1 MAVRKRK
8 PKNYVNN
15 ADLLT
20 QIQLSKD
27 TQEQNPE
34 FTPAQCLTGE
44 LVKMLIM
51 LVDRY
56 SQKANWR
63 NYTYL
68 DDMKGEAIA
77 SLCQNALKFKPEKSN
92 NPFGYYTQ
100 IVTHSFL
107 TFLEKEK
114 KVRKIRDDLLERN
127 GFTPS
132 FTRQIENDEQAR
144 ISREDRAITHDEVVE
159 KPDLHGGTDEYTD
172 HT

>member
-15 ADLLT
+15 ADLLV
-20 QIQLSKD
+20 QIQMSKD
-27 TQEQNPE
+27 KQQENPE
-34 FTPAQCLTGE
+34 FTPAQCLSDE

-51 LVDRY
+51 LVQKY

-63 NYTYL
+63 NYTYIV
-68 DDMKGEAIA
+68 DMRGEAIA

-114 KVRKIRDDLLERN
+114 KVRRIRDDLLERN

-144 ISREDRAITHDEVVE
+144 IDREGRAVTHDEVVE
-159 KPDLHGGTDEYTD
+159 KPDHNGGTDEYKD

>member
-20 QIQLSKD
+20 QIQISKQ
-27 TQEQNPE
+27 TQEDNPD
-34 FTPAQCLTGE
+34 FTPAQCLTDV

-56 SQKANWR
+56 SKKANWR

-92 NPFGYYTQ
+92 NPFAYYTK

-107 TFLEKEK
+107 TLLEKEK
-114 KVRKIRDDLLERN
+114 RVRKIRDDLLERN

-144 ISREDRAITHDEVVE
+144 IDREDRATTHDEVVE
-159 KPDLHGGTDEYTD
+159 KPDQHGGTDEYKD